1 MVSQIFD
8 RNKDGQVS
16 LKELKKVTEILGTI
30 LTKDEVDEFMKEAD
44 KVKILYKLHCKIVK
58 VYLQDGD
65 GTLDIDEFVKML
77 LQYG

>member
-44 KVKILYKLHCKIVK
+44 KVQLTDDSEV
-58 VYLQDGD
+58 
-65 GTLDIDEFVKML
+65 TLFTISAGWRR
-77 LQYG
+77 YPGY